1 MPVGETPTPDPD
13 PIENR
18 APLSV
23 SSLKYPTNN
32 LLCINNTLD
41 FEWEKATDPDGDNLS
56 YIIEIA
62 ADNTF
67 SSLIHNYT
75 VSATS
80 RTITLDKGEAFYW
93 RVKAKDPKGLTSE
106 YSSIFQFY
114 TEGIGEENHLPF
126 SPAITSPSLEGTV
139 QGSTVDLKWTASDVD
154 NDPLTFDILFD
165 TSNPPVTKV
174 GDNQSDTSLT
184 VNLAANTKYYWQVIV
199 KDDKGGQTLGQ
210 IWSFMSE

>member
-1 MPVGETPTPDPD
+1 MIKEIKYIASFTFIILILSCSSSGGDDSGEMPVGETPTPDPD

-93 RVKAKDPKGLTSE
+93 RVKAKDPKGLI
-106 YSSIFQFY
+106 YRRYRRRKPFAIFSCY
-114 TEGIGEENHLPF
+114 NKP
-126 SPAITSPSLEGTV
+126 
-139 QGSTVDLKWTASDVD
+139 
-154 NDPLTFDILFD
+154 
-165 TSNPPVTKV
+165 
-174 GDNQSDTSLT
+174 
-184 VNLAANTKYYWQVIV
+184 
-199 KDDKGGQTLGQ
+199 
-210 IWSFMSE
+210 